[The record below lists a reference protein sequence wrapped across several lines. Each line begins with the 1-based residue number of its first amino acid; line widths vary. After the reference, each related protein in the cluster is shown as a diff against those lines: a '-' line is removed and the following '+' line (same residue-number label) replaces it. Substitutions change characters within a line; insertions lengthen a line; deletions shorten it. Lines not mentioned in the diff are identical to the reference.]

1 MRSASSKS
9 RRFRWGAWAS
19 PRTLRP
25 SSHFSRR
32 TRPATLPAK
41 SSTSAAATSCEPL
54 IFTSVQEAVAAIPDG
69 STVAVD
75 GFTLMG
81 VAEAL
86 YEGIEENFRKTGHPR
101 DLVIV
106 HAAGQSN
113 RKVGFEHFAVE
124 GLAKRIVGSHW
135 GLMPR
140 MSAFLGQGLAEAV
153 CLPQGQLSTLYRSI
167 AAGRPGNLSRIGLGT
182 FVDPRIEGGKVNQPA
197 RDHAPD
203 YVAIERIDGQE
214 LMFYRS
220 FKIDVGIFRAS
231 SVDQDGNCSHE
242 DEAVT
247 LDALAIA
254 QAAHNANGIV
264 ICQAKKLVSRGSIP
278 PRQVTVPGAL
288 VDLVVQAPEPE
299 RQHRQ
304 TDRTVFDPVYISA
317 ASDSQLPTAP
327 FSTRLV
333 IGRRAIRFLHRGDVV
348 NIGTGIPGDTV
359 GPALAE
365 AGLSEAI
372 TLTVESGVYGGVPA
386 GGVDFG
392 ITAHPTAIISH
403 AAQFDF
409 YNGGGLDATFMGAG
423 QVDRDGNGNVSR
435 LGGRVIGAGGFIHI
449 TQTAPLVC
457 FCFTLEGRNEKF
469 VNRVDHLTF
478 SADQARKNKQT
489 VLYVTER
496 AVFKLAAD
504 GLELLEIAPGLAL
517 DDLLMQIPFPVTM
530 RQPVARMPEDIFQPA
545 VRPFELPARAAG
557 KIQELSKGR

>member
-1 MRSASSKS
+1 VRLASVS
-9 RRFRWGAWAS
+9 
-19 PRTLRP
+19 
-25 SSHFSRR
+25 
-32 TRPATLPAK
+32 
-41 SSTSAAATSCEPL
+41 
-54 IFTSVQEAVAAIPDG
+54 EAVGAIPDG
-69 STVAVD
+69 ATVAVD

-86 YEGIEENFRKTGHPR
+86 YEGIEETYRASGHPR

-113 RKVGFEHFAVE
+113 RKIGFEHFAVE

-167 AAGRPGNLSRIGLGT
+167 AAGRPGNLTRIGLGT
-182 FVDPRIEGGKVNQPA
+182 FVDPRIEAGKVNQPA
-197 RDHAPD
+197 RDNAPD
-203 YVAIERIDGQE
+203 YVTIQRLDGE
-214 LMFYRS
+214 DFMFYRS
-220 FKIDVGIFRAS
+220 FKIDIGIFRAS
-231 SVDQDGNCSHE
+231 AVDADGNCSLDE
-242 DEAVT
+242 EAVT

-254 QAAHNANGIV
+254 QAAHNADGVV
-264 ICQAKKLVSRGSIP
+264 ICQAKKLVPRGAIA
-278 PRQVTVPGAL
+278 PRHVAVPGCL

-304 TDRTVFDPVYISA
+304 SDGVFFDDVYISA
-317 ASDSQLPTAP
+317 SAGAELPKAP
-327 FSTRLV
+327 FSTRLA

-348 NIGTGIPGDTV
+348 NIGTGIPGDSV

-365 AGLSEAI
+365 ANLSDAI

-403 AAQFDF
+403 ASQFDF

-423 QVDRDGNGNVSR
+423 QVDQHGNVNVSR
-435 LGGRVIGAGGFIHI
+435 LGGRVIGAGGFIDI
-449 TQTAPLVC
+449 TQSARLVC

-469 VNRVDHLTF
+469 INRVEHLTF
-478 SADQARKNKQT
+478 SAEQARRNNQD
-489 VLYVTER
+489 VLYITER
-496 AVFKLAAD
+496 AVFRLEPD
-504 GLELLEIAPGLAL
+504 GLALIEIAPGLEIK
-517 DDLLMQIPFPVTM
+517 DVINQIPFRVRVQEPI
-530 RQPVARMPEDIFQPA
+530 ARMPDDIFKPTVA
-545 VRPFELPARAAG
+545 PFDLPKRPAG
-557 KIQELSKGR
+557 KIGVS

>member
-1 MRSASSKS
+1 MRTASI
-9 RRFRWGAWAS
+9 R
-19 PRTLRP
+19 
-25 SSHFSRR
+25 
-32 TRPATLPAK
+32 
-41 SSTSAAATSCEPL
+41 
-54 IFTSVQEAVAAIPDG
+54 EAVAAIPDG
-69 STVAVD
+69 GTVAVD

-86 YEGIEENFRKTGHPR
+86 YEGIEASFRQTGHPR

-288 VDLVVQAPEPE
+288 VDLVVPAPDPE

-304 TDRTVFDPVYISA
+304 TDGTFFDPVYVSA
-317 ASDSQLPTAP
+317 ASGAELPRAP
-327 FSTRLV
+327 FSTRLA
-333 IGRRAIRFLHRGDVV
+333 IGRRAIRFLHQGDIV
-348 NIGTGIPGDTV
+348 NIGTGIPGDSV

-365 AGLSEAI
+365 AGLSDAI
-372 TLTVESGVYGGVPA
+372 TLTVESVVYGGVPA

-403 AAQFDF
+403 ASQFDF

-423 QVDRDGNGNVSR
+423 QVDQFGNVNVSR
-435 LGGRVIGAGGFIHI
+435 LGGRVIGAGGFIDI
-449 TQTAPLVC
+449 TQSARLVC
-457 FCFTLEGRNEKF
+457 FCFSLEGRNEKF
-469 VNRVDHLTF
+469 VQQVDHLTF

-496 AVFKLAAD
+496 AVFKLAD
-504 GLELLEIAPGLAL
+504 SGLELLEIAPGLELDAL
-517 DDLLMQIPFPVTM
+517 LRQLPFRVQVRP
-530 RQPVARMPEDIFQPA
+530 PVARMPADVFQPS
-545 VRPFELPARAAG
+545 VKPFYLPARATG
-557 KIQELSKGR
+557 KIRETSQGR

>member
-9 RRFRWGAWAS
+9 RRFHWAAWAS

-54 IFTSVQEAVAAIPDG
+54 IFTSVQEAVATIPDG
-69 STVAVD
+69 ATVAVD

-86 YEGIEENFRKTGHPR
+86 YEGIEESFRKTGHPR

-113 RKVGFEHFAVE
+113 RKIGFEHFAVE

-153 CLPQGQLSTLYRSI
+153 CLPQGQLSSLYRAL
-167 AAGRPGNLSRIGLGT
+167 AAGHPGNQRGIVLGT
-182 FVDPRIEGGKVNQPA
+182 FVDPRIEAGKVNQPA
-197 RDHAPD
+197 RDRAPD
-203 YVAIERIDGQE
+203 YVAIERIDDQDF
-214 LMFYRS
+214 MFYRS

-231 SVDQDGNCSHE
+231 SVDPAGNSSLDE
-242 DEAVT
+242 EAVT
-247 LDALAIA
+247 LDALSIA
-254 QAAHNANGIV
+254 QAAHNSGGLV
-264 ICQAKKLVSRGSIP
+264 ICQAKKLVARGAIP
-278 PRQVTVPGAL
+278 PRHVTVPGAL
-288 VDLVVQAPEPE
+288 VDLVVQAPDPE

-304 TDRTVFDPVYISA
+304 TNGTFFDPVYISA
-317 ASDSQLPTAP
+317 SSGSELPTAP
-327 FSTRLV
+327 FSNRLV
-333 IGRRAIRFLHRGDVV
+333 IGRRAIRFLHQDDIV
-348 NIGTGIPGDTV
+348 NIGTRIPGDTV

-392 ITAHPTAIISH
+392 ITAHPTAIIPH
-403 AAQFDF
+403 ASQFDF

-423 QVDRDGNGNVSR
+423 EVDRTGNVNVSR
-435 LGGRVIGAGGFIHI
+435 LGGRVIGAGGFIDI
-449 TQTAPLVC
+449 TQSARLVC
-457 FCFTLEGRNEKF
+457 FCFSLDGTRQKF
-469 VNRVDHLTF
+469 VNEVEHLTF
-478 SADQARKNKQT
+478 SAEQARMNGQT

-496 AVFKLAAD
+496 ALFRLEPQGLAMI
-504 GLELLEIAPGLAL
+504 EIAPGLEIKNVL
-517 DDLLMQIPFPVTM
+517 DQVPFRVAV
-530 RQPVARMPEDIFQPA
+530 QEPVARMPEDIF
-545 VRPFELPARAAG
+545 RPTVAPFDLP
-557 KIQELSKGR
+557 Q

>member
-1 MRSASSKS
+1 MRLA
-9 RRFRWGAWAS
+9 
-19 PRTLRP
+19 
-25 SSHFSRR
+25 
-32 TRPATLPAK
+32 
-41 SSTSAAATSCEPL
+41 
-54 IFTSVQEAVAAIPDG
+54 SVQEAVAAIPDG
-69 STVAVD
+69 ATVAVD

-86 YEGIEENFRKTGHPR
+86 YEGIEASFRKTGHPR

-113 RKVGFEHFAVE
+113 RRIGFEHFAVE

-167 AAGRPGNLSRIGLGT
+167 AAGRPGNLTRIGLGT
-182 FVDPRIEGGKVNQPA
+182 FVDPRVEGGKVNQPA

-203 YVAIERIDGQE
+203 YVAIERIDGQDY
-214 LMFYRS
+214 MFYGS

-247 LDALAIA
+247 LDSLAIA

-264 ICQAKKLVSRGSIP
+264 ICQAKKLVPRGTIP
-278 PRQVTVPGAL
+278 PRQVTVPGVL

-304 TDRTVFDPVYISA
+304 TDGTFFDPIYVSA
-317 ASDSQLPTAP
+317 ASGAELPRAP

-333 IGRRAIRFLHRGDVV
+333 IGRRAIRFLHRGDIV
-348 NIGTGIPGDTV
+348 NIGTGIPGDSV

-365 AGLSEAI
+365 VGLSDAI

-403 AAQFDF
+403 ASQFDF

-423 QVDRDGNGNVSR
+423 QVDRFGNVNVSR
-435 LGGRVIGAGGFIHI
+435 LGGRVIGAGGFIDI
-449 TQTAPLVC
+449 TQSARLVC

-469 VNRVDHLTF
+469 VDRVDHLTF
-478 SADQARKNKQT
+478 SAEQARRNNQE

-496 AVFKLAAD
+496 AVLRLGEA
-504 GLELLEIAPGLAL
+504 GLELLEIAPGLEL
-517 DDLLMQIPFPVTM
+517 ESLLRQIPFQVQV
-530 RQPVARMPEDIFQPA
+530 RQPVTGMPADIFRESIDPFDLPPRPQAKMRRLRA
-545 VRPFELPARAAG
+545 VSSG
-557 KIQELSKGR
+557 G

>member
-1 MRSASSKS
+1 VRLASVS
-9 RRFRWGAWAS
+9 
-19 PRTLRP
+19 
-25 SSHFSRR
+25 
-32 TRPATLPAK
+32 
-41 SSTSAAATSCEPL
+41 
-54 IFTSVQEAVAAIPDG
+54 EAVGAIPDG
-69 STVAVD
+69 ATVAVD

-86 YEGIEENFRKTGHPR
+86 YEGIEKIYRASGHPR

-113 RKVGFEHFAVE
+113 RKIGFEHFAVE

-167 AAGRPGNLSRIGLGT
+167 AAGRPGNLTRIGLGT
-182 FVDPRIEGGKVNQPA
+182 FVDPRIEAGKVNQPA
-197 RDHAPD
+197 RDNAPD
-203 YVAIERIDGQE
+203 YVTIQRLDGE
-214 LMFYRS
+214 DFMFYRS
-220 FKIDVGIFRAS
+220 FKIDIGIFRAS
-231 SVDQDGNCSHE
+231 AVDADGNCSLDE
-242 DEAVT
+242 EAVT

-254 QAAHNANGIV
+254 QAAHNADGVV
-264 ICQAKKLVSRGSIP
+264 ICQAKKLVPRGAIA
-278 PRQVTVPGAL
+278 PRHVAVPGCL

-304 TDRTVFDPVYISA
+304 SDGVFFDDVYISA
-317 ASDSQLPTAP
+317 SAGAELPKAP
-327 FSTRLV
+327 FSTRLA

-348 NIGTGIPGDTV
+348 NIGTGIPGDSV

-365 AGLSEAI
+365 ANLSDAI

-403 AAQFDF
+403 ASQFDF

-423 QVDRDGNGNVSR
+423 QVDQHGNVNVSR
-435 LGGRVIGAGGFIHI
+435 LGGRVIGAGGFIDI
-449 TQTAPLVC
+449 TQSARLVC

-469 VNRVDHLTF
+469 INRVEHLTF
-478 SADQARKNKQT
+478 SAEQARRNNQD
-489 VLYVTER
+489 VLYITER
-496 AVFKLAAD
+496 AVFRLEPD
-504 GLELLEIAPGLAL
+504 GLALIEIAPGLEIK
-517 DDLLMQIPFPVTM
+517 DVINQIPFRVRVQEPI
-530 RQPVARMPEDIFQPA
+530 ARMPDDIFKPTVA
-545 VRPFELPARAAG
+545 PFDLPKRPAG
-557 KIQELSKGR
+557 KIGVS